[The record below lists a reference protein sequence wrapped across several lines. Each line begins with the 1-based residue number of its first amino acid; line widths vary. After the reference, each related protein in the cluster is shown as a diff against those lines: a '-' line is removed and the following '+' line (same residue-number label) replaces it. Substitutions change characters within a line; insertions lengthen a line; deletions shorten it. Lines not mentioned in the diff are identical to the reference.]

1 MNQQDFQQTE
11 DNITRY
17 KENISSLSQDFEL
30 ALFLYLSNKIKWII
44 VSILMISI
52 LASVIYLRYNP
63 EIFETEVKIQIQIED
78 EPLQFI
84 DLNTINNSRNLSSE
98 IAIIKSQKSIEK
110 LIKKLNLN
118 IFYYN
123 EGEIMTSFLY
133 KKNYYE
139 LNTFSIKDSSLISEK
154 IHLKYENNYFSLVNK
169 EKKIV
174 YAEFIEANKF
184 FSSEYISG
192 ILNINSNLDQFKKN
206 IEKADSYF
214 IFPSLN
220 QKIYEIRN
228 GLDAIIISSSA
239 RTIKISHQH
248 TNSIFSKDICNSLA
262 DVYFEHDINRKLL
275 SSEKIVKFINGRKD
289 SIQKKLIFNEKKIRS
304 FKNINDFENVNSLIE
319 NKRKKYEDIEKEL
332 IEINSNID
340 LLSQFDLMFSENL
353 SSDITSSSI
362 NNISLLTIIFYKDNL
377 IKRMITQLQEDVF
390 QRDQL
395 LKDITE
401 NNKNIIQLNRQ
412 IEEEILYINKAVKL
426 LRKNYEIR
434 KLKINN
440 SKSQLSSIEKIIP
453 EKELELMRLN
463 LISKI
468 NNEHYTQLLKKETE
482 HELNNAGVV
491 TYNEILKSAE
501 VSEIPISPNKILSYI
516 ISIISGLIISLIIVL
531 INYITHDKITALH
544 EIHKYSNIEIST
556 LGFIPFIKGKMEISQ
571 LVVDK
576 KPKSMLTESF
586 RSIRTNL
593 QFINNDEN
601 SKIIAVSS
609 TISGEGKTFI
619 ALNLG
624 GIISFTGKKVVVI
637 DLDMRKPKIHLAL
650 GTKNEIGM
658 SEILS
663 KKNNVEDCIKTSSLE
678 NLDFITAGTLPPNPS
693 ELIIS
698 ETFDKILDK
707 LKKTYDIIIID
718 NPPSQSSS

>member
-84 DLNTINNSRNLSSE
+84 DLNTINHSRNLSSE

-220 QKIYEIRN
+220 QKIYEIKN
-228 GLDAIIISSSA
+228 GLDANIISSSA
-239 RTIKISHQH
+239 RTIRIIHQH

-426 LRKNYEIR
+426 LRKKYEIR

-440 SKSQLSSIEKIIP
+440 SKIQLSSIEKIIP

-463 LISKI
+463 LFQK
-468 NNEHYTQLLKKETE
+468 
-482 HELNNAGVV
+482 
-491 TYNEILKSAE
+491 
-501 VSEIPISPNKILSYI
+501 
-516 ISIISGLIISLIIVL
+516 
-531 INYITHDKITALH
+531 
-544 EIHKYSNIEIST
+544 
-556 LGFIPFIKGKMEISQ
+556 
-571 LVVDK
+571 
-576 KPKSMLTESF
+576 
-586 RSIRTNL
+586 
-593 QFINNDEN
+593 
-601 SKIIAVSS
+601 
-609 TISGEGKTFI
+609 
-619 ALNLG
+619 
-624 GIISFTGKKVVVI
+624 
-637 DLDMRKPKIHLAL
+637 
-650 GTKNEIGM
+650 
-658 SEILS
+658 
-663 KKNNVEDCIKTSSLE
+663 
-678 NLDFITAGTLPPNPS
+678 
-693 ELIIS
+693 
-698 ETFDKILDK
+698 
-707 LKKTYDIIIID
+707 
-718 NPPSQSSS
+718 